1 MSCNIIFEFEN
12 KYISICVL
20 VVYDFFGPFVIFLFR
35 DEPMK
40 VINLFLFRLFSL
52 LID

>member
-20 VVYDFFGPFVIFLFR
+20 VVYDFFWTVCY
-35 DEPMK
+35 
-40 VINLFLFRLFSL
+40 FSL
-52 LID
+52 